1 MPKKISITL
10 NTARLDQLNSQLEPR
25 AHAILDKAA
34 FDILAFAQPLTNYD
48 TGALRNSGYVSGAS
62 GGSTYGAGASEAQ
75 ARRPGV
81 NIAPEESPRSRFSRI
96 VGFSVEY
103 AYWQEF
109 AKPFL
114 VPAVEHERPLLT
126 EAWKQLFEL

>member
-1 MPKKISITL
+1 MPKRVSITL
-10 NTARLDQLNSQLEPR
+10 NTVRLDQLKSQLEPR

-34 FDILAFAQPLTNYD
+34 FSILAFAQPLTNYD
-48 TGALRNSGYVSGAS
+48 TGALRNSGYVNGGS
-62 GGSTYGAGASEAQ
+62 GGSTYGSGASEAQ

-81 NIAPEESPRSRFSRI
+81 NVLDEEKPTNRFERVI
-96 VGFSVEY
+96 GFSVEY

-114 VPAVEHERPLLT
+114 VPAVENERPLLT
-126 EAWKQLFEL
+126 AAWKQLFE